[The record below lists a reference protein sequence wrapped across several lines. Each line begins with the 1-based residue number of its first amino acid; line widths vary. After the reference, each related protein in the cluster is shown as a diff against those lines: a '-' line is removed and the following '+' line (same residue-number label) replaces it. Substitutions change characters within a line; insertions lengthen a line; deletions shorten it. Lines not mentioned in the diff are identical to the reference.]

1 MVASLKNNFLIA
13 MPSLND
19 PFFYHSVVYLC
30 KHSEQGSMGIIINM
44 PTKIMLNEL
53 LEHLQITCEAPA
65 AKTTPVLFGGPV
77 SKNQGMVL
85 HNHPQGRW
93 TNSIKVSEDIFLTSS
108 ADILQD
114 IGHNQGP
121 ENMLIALGYA
131 SWGEGQ
137 LEQEIAEN
145 SWLSAPANT
154 EVLFTTPS
162 QQRWQKAASLLGI
175 DIKLLSDDVGHA

>member
-1 MVASLKNNFLIA
+1 
-13 MPSLND
+13 
-19 PFFYHSVVYLC
+19 
-30 KHSEQGSMGIIINM
+30 
-44 PTKIMLNEL
+44 
-53 LEHLQITCEAPA
+53 
-65 AKTTPVLFGGPV
+65 
-77 SKNQGMVL
+77 MVL

-121 ENMLIALGYA
+121 ENMLVALGYA